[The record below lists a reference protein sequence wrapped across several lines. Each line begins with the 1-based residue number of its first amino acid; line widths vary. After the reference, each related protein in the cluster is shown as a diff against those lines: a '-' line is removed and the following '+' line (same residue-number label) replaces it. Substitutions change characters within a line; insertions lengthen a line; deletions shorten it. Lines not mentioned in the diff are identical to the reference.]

1 MNNNKNIS
9 QKPYY
14 LQCQACGST
23 DVEVDTLYYSC
34 KYCHTKHLL
43 PLKYVWVMVFQ
54 KNLKRISIIFFSLLA
69 LFVTFW
75 FYYPKSTT
83 PIINSKKISQNSV
96 VKDEIF
102 PNIVFS
108 YETFKNILT
117 LKRTNRHTYLVAGEE
132 MFGAIRVME
141 FSATGKK
148 LWSRVL
154 GKGFYIDLLGSQNGD
169 TVITYHQSGV
179 GETIKLSSSG
189 KIIYKKQRY
198 YSAIAECNSDI
209 ICVNGGM
216 VERVDAKGD
225 TVWSNTIDSKKY
237 ISKAGRKLDPNKG
250 VLVPYSKSF
259 NRLNLKYIVKL
270 KDNNYASV
278 GIYNRSQ
285 LAIVIV
291 TPNGKLVEYKKFDFG
306 KIYIDDV
313 ISTDDGGLAMV
324 ARRGLRF
331 FKFNSNGDLLTQQKV
346 LKQIRNVYN
355 YAIVQNSKG
364 YMITSSVGKNASL
377 QTTQIDSNG
386 NRLDVHT
393 YKKESVRLHPVK
405 LVKAYGSGYLM
416 AVTTEIHEPWIV
428 KVLDDGT
435 MDANL
440 NNPSLG
446 RNVQSDQKSL
456 SAKNGG
462 DIFSSSRTFKDGY
475 INESKKSVKS
485 TTIETTRIL
494 GGRFRKLIPSKDG
507 KHLFAITQTTGFKII
522 SMQKDG
528 SFKTISN
535 ILRTKSKLK
544 IKPHYIG
551 PVDGKPPKHG
561 TPYDYDSPQHI
572 AVTRDES
579 RAYISDINHGLY
591 VVDIENKKAPKIIA
605 IAENLKC
612 ASFTLSQ
619 DESKLLFYK
628 SGNIVEVEVADLAKK
643 ANENCNKS
651 NYYNGIE
658 LSKDGKLI
666 IVKNRSD
673 LLLYNANTFELLT
686 QYSISNYRSI
696 RDVSLSDDGYI
707 YLLTSYHDIELLKLD
722 SDYRVSFVTSLHRDD
737 FIDHILP
744 LPKENKFCYGGKKG
758 VTCLDISDKLNP
770 KEIAK
775 YKNNTLG
782 SSQTMSL
789 SYNKQKLI
797 IAYSSTSLGS
807 VELEE

>member
-23 DVEVDTLYYSC
+23 NVEVDTLYYVC
-34 KYCHTKHLL
+34 KHCHTKHLL
-43 PLKYVWVMVFQ
+43 PR
-54 KNLKRISIIFFSLLA
+54 NLKKISITLFSLLA
-69 LFVTFW
+69 LLVTFW
-75 FYYPKSTT
+75 LYYPKGTT
-83 PIINSKKISQNSV
+83 LTTNSKKISQNSIA
-96 VKDEIF
+96 KDEIF

-132 MFGAIRVME
+132 MFGSIRVME

-154 GKGFYIDLLGSQNGD
+154 GKGFYIDLLGSANGD
-169 TVITYHQSGV
+169 TIITYHQSNI

-189 KIIYKKQRY
+189 KVIYKKQSY
-198 YSAIAECNSDI
+198 YSAMVECNSDI
-209 ICVNGGM
+209 IGVKDGT
-216 VERVDAKGD
+216 VERVDEKGNI
-225 TVWSNTIDSKKY
+225 VWSNAIDLNKY
-237 ISKAGRKLDPNKG
+237 ISKAGMKLNQENGKF
-250 VLVPYSKSF
+250 LSYTKAFS
-259 NRLNLKYIVKL
+259 RLNLKYIVKL
-270 KDNNYASV
+270 KNKNYALV
-278 GIYNRSQ
+278 GKYSRSQ

-291 TPNGKLVEYKKFDFG
+291 TPDGKLLEYKKFDFG
-306 KIYIDDV
+306 KIYIDAV

-331 FKFNSNGDLLTQQKV
+331 FKFDSKGDLLTQQKV
-346 LKQIRNVYN
+346 LNQITSVYN

-416 AVTTEIHEPWIV
+416 AVTTEVHEPWIV

-446 RNVQSDQKSL
+446 RNAHSDQKSL

-462 DIFSSSRTFKDGY
+462 DIFASSRTFKDGY
-475 INESKKSVKS
+475 MNESKNSVKS

-494 GGRFRKLIPSKDG
+494 GGRFMELVPSKDG
-507 KHLFAITQTTGFKII
+507 KHLFTITQTTGFKII

-561 TPYDYDSPQHI
+561 TPYDYDSPHHI
-572 AVTRDES
+572 AVTRDEN

-591 VVDIENKKAPKIIA
+591 VVDIKNKKAPKIIA
-605 IAENLKC
+605 IAKNLKC
-612 ASFTLSQ
+612 SSFTLSQ

-628 SGNIVEVEVADLAKK
+628 SGNIVEVAVEDIGKK
-643 ANENCNKS
+643 ANKSCNKS
-651 NYYNGIE
+651 NYYDGIE
-658 LSKDGKLI
+658 LSKDSKLI

-686 QYSISNYRSI
+686 QYAITNNRSI

-722 SDYRVSFVTSLHRDD
+722 SEHKILFITSLHRDD
-737 FIDHILP
+737 FIEHIMP
-744 LPKENKFCYGGKKG
+744 LPKENQFCYGSKKG

-770 KEIAK
+770 IETAK
-775 YKNNTLG
+775 YKNNTLT
-782 SSQTMSL
+782 SSQTMS
-789 SYNKQKLI
+789 SKL
-797 IAYSSTSLGS
+797 
-807 VELEE
+807 